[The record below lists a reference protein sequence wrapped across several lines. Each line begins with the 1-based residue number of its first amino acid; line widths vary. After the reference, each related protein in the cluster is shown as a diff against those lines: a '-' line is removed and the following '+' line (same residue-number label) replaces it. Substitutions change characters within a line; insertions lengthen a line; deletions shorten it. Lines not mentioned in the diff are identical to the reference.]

1 MHPPTPDKPTLL
13 EKYMTEPSS
22 NLVAPSIASRPD
34 LDWSQ
39 VRETILML
47 NLSMAQIELAMNDS
61 TGSVGDLTDS
71 FTSMSNALNAIR
83 EVAHQLPDTPESTT
97 AKSEIENLGN
107 EVSEKIGKAIVA
119 FQFYDRLSQRLSLVC
134 RNLDDLGLLVN
145 DPQRLYNPYA
155 WVALQQTIR
164 SKYVTED
171 DKHMFDTLMETR
183 DVQQALAEFMKR
195 KREQQPDGDI
205 ELF

>member
-1 MHPPTPDKPTLL
+1 
-13 EKYMTEPSS
+13 MTEPAPNTNS
-22 NLVAPSIASRPD
+22 PSIASRPD

-47 NLSMAQIELAMNDS
+47 NLSMTHIELALHDS
-61 TGSVGDLTDS
+61 SSSVGDLTDS
-71 FTSMSNALNAIR
+71 FTSISGALCAIR
-83 EVAHQLPDTPESTT
+83 EVAHQLPDTPEVAA

-107 EVSEKIGKAIVA
+107 EVSDKIGQAIVA
-119 FQFYDRLSQRLSLVC
+119 FQFYDRLSQRLSQVC
-134 RNLDDLGLLVN
+134 RNLDDLGVLVN
-145 DPQRLYNPYA
+145 DPTRLYNPYA
-155 WVALQQTIR
+155 WVALQQKIR

>member
-1 MHPPTPDKPTLL
+1 MSDTPPKNT
-13 EKYMTEPSS
+13 
-22 NLVAPSIASRPD
+22 APSIASRPD

-61 TGSVGDLTDS
+61 TSSVSELTDS
-71 FTSMSNALNAIR
+71 FTSISGSLSAIQ
-83 EVAHQLPDTPESTT
+83 EIAQLLPNTPKVKP
-97 AKSEIENLGN
+97 AKAEIENL
-107 EVSEKIGKAIVA
+107 IGDAGSKMTQAIVA
-119 FQFYDRLSQRLSLVC
+119 FQFYDRLSQRLSQVC
-134 RNLDDLGLLVN
+134 RTLDDLGVLVN
-145 DPQRLYNPYA
+145 DPERLYNPYS
-155 WVALQQTIR
+155 WVALQQKIR

-183 DVQQALAEFMKR
+183 DVKLALEEFMKR
-195 KREQQPDGDI
+195 KREQQPEGDI

>member
-1 MHPPTPDKPTLL
+1 
-13 EKYMTEPSS
+13 MTEPTE
-22 NLVAPSIASRPD
+22 NTNNPSMASRPD

-47 NLSMAQIELAMNDS
+47 NLSMTHIELALHDS
-61 TGSVGDLTDS
+61 SSSVGDLTDS
-71 FTSMSNALNAIR
+71 FTSISAALSAIR
-83 EVAHQLPDTPESTT
+83 EVAHQLPDTPEVAA
-97 AKSEIENLGN
+97 AKSEIENLGD
-107 EVSEKIGKAIVA
+107 EVGNKVGQAIIA
-119 FQFYDRLSQRLSLVC
+119 FQFYDRLSQRLSQVC
-134 RNLDDLGLLVN
+134 RNLDDLGVLVN
-145 DPQRLYNPYA
+145 DPARLYNPYA
-155 WVALQQTIR
+155 WVALQQKIR

-183 DVQQALAEFMKR
+183 DVQTALAEFMKR

>member
-1 MHPPTPDKPTLL
+1 
-13 EKYMTEPSS
+13 MTEFLS
-22 NLVAPSIASRPD
+22 NPVAPSVASRPD

-39 VRETILML
+39 IRETILML
-47 NLSMAQIELAMNDS
+47 NLSMAQIELALNDS
-61 TGSVGDLTDS
+61 TGSVSELTES
-71 FTSMSNALNAIR
+71 FTSMSGALNAIR
-83 EVAHQLPDTPESTT
+83 EVAHQLPDTPEASA
-97 AKSEIENLGN
+97 AKTEIDNLGI
-107 EVSEKIGKAIVA
+107 EVSEKVGKAIIA

-134 RNLDDLGLLVN
+134 RNLDELGMLVN
-145 DPQRLYNPYA
+145 DPVRLYNPYA
-155 WVALQQTIR
+155 WVALQQKIR

-183 DVQQALAEFMKR
+183 DVQKTLAELMKH

>member
-1 MHPPTPDKPTLL
+1 
-13 EKYMTEPSS
+13 MTEPIDNSI
-22 NLVAPSIASRPD
+22 APSLASRPD

-47 NLSMAQIELAMNDS
+47 NLSMTQIELAMHDS

-71 FTSMSNALNAIR
+71 FTSISSALSAMR
-83 EVAHQLPDTPESTT
+83 EVAHQLPDTPEVAS
-97 AKSEIENLGN
+97 AKAEIENLGG
-107 EVSEKIGKAIVA
+107 EVSNKVGQAIIA
-119 FQFYDRLSQRLSLVC
+119 FQFYDRLSQRLSQVC

-145 DPQRLYNPYA
+145 DPVRLYNPFA
-155 WVALQQTIR
+155 WVALQQKIR

-183 DVQQALAEFMKR
+183 DVQKALAEFIKR
-195 KREQQPDGDI
+195 KREQKPDGDI

>member
-1 MHPPTPDKPTLL
+1 MSDLN
-13 EKYMTEPSS
+13 SS
-22 NLVAPSIASRPD
+22 PIAPSIASRPD

-47 NLSMAQIELAMNDS
+47 NLSMTQIEMALHDS
-61 TGSVGDLTDS
+61 SSSVGELTDS
-71 FTSMSNALNAIR
+71 FTSISGALDAIQQ
-83 EVAHQLPDTPESTT
+83 VAGNLPDTPAIQS
-97 AKSEIENLGN
+97 AKIEIANLGT
-107 EVSEKIGKAIVA
+107 EVGNKVGQAIVA
-119 FQFYDRLSQRLSLVC
+119 FQFYDRLSQRLSQVC
-134 RNLDDLGLLVN
+134 RNLDDLGVLVN
-145 DPQRLYNPYA
+145 DPVRLYNPYA
-155 WVALQQTIR
+155 WVALQQKIR

-183 DVQQALAEFMKR
+183 DVQKALAEFMKR